1 MKENHEKFIV
11 EEKESKTI
19 FNMVRK
25 KKRLYENLKD
35 TYEQKIVVPIQEEN
49 KKKLEEIKQHSRLN
63 LSEIE
68 AHEKEYLEWK
78 KNSQASLDKSHVS
91 SKNSYNHPP
100 HSKKIQKIL
109 AEEEKAKHKLD
120 MKKQLVKEK
129 IERMN
134 NYTALLTI
142 RNPLPETN
150 KTIAAT

>member
-1 MKENHEKFIV
+1 M
-11 EEKESKTI
+11 
-19 FNMVRK
+19 
-25 KKRLYENLKD
+25 
-35 TYEQKIVVPIQEEN
+35 
-49 KKKLEEIKQHSRLN
+49 EEIKEHSRLN
-63 LSEIE
+63 LTEIE

-78 KNSQASLDKSHVS
+78 KKSSASLDKSQTS
-91 SKNSYNHPP
+91 SKNLYIPPP

-109 AEEEKAKHKLD
+109 AEEEKAKHKPDIQKL
-120 MKKQLVKEK
+120 LLKEK